1 LEEELKISATTDKLT
16 QAYNRT
22 KYDEIIAG
30 EFERADR
37 YQQLLSIVLLDID
50 NFKEVNDRYG
60 HLVGDTVLRTLADIV
75 RKNKRGVDHFIR
87 WGGEEFMIVASGTG
101 LEGAKVLAERLR
113 KAIESYKIDT
123 VGKIT
128 VSLGVTQFRQGD
140 TEESLIKRADDALY
154 EAKRAGKNQVVIGT

>member
-1 LEEELKISATTDKLT
+1 
-16 QAYNRT
+16 
-22 KYDEIIAG
+22 
-30 EFERADR
+30 
-37 YQQLLSIVLLDID
+37 
-50 NFKEVNDRYG
+50 
-60 HLVGDTVLRTLADIV
+60 
-75 RKNKRGVDHFIR
+75 
-87 WGGEEFMIVASGTG
+87 MIVASGTG
-101 LEGAKVLAERLR
+101 LEGANVLAERLR